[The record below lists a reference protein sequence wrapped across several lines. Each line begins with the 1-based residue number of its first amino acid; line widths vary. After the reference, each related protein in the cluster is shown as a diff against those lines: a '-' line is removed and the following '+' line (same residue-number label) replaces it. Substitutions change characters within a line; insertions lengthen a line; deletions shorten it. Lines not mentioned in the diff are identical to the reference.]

1 MKLPPLI
8 LASESPR
15 RVELLR
21 QVVPEFGVATSYA
34 HEIHDASMDARRLGE
49 TNAQRKAFLV
59 AERYPDYLVLGA
71 DTVVWLDGEPLGK
84 PADLTEARA
93 MLGKLSGR
101 VHEVAT
107 GVCLIHQ
114 NAARTR
120 IFSDA
125 TRVKFKELSA
135 AATDEYLS
143 KVHTLDKAGGYAIQE
158 HGDLIIECTEGS
170 WSNVVGLP
178 LEALRAALEAWG
190 EPKKDQS

>member
-1 MKLPPLI
+1 MKHPPII
-8 LASESPR
+8 LASASPR

-21 QVVPEFGVATSYA
+21 QIIPEFGVATSYA
-34 HEIHDASMDARRLGE
+34 HEVHDASLGARRLGE

-84 PADLTEARA
+84 PVDLAEARA
-93 MLGKLSGR
+93 MLEKLSGR
-101 VHEVAT
+101 VHEVVT

-120 IFSDA
+120 IFSEG
-125 TRVKFKELSA
+125 TRVKFRELGPE
-135 AATDEYLS
+135 TITRYLD
-143 KVHTLDKAGGYAIQE
+143 KVHTLDKAGGYALQE
-158 HGDLIIECTEGS
+158 HGELIIECTEGS

-178 LEALRAALEAWG
+178 VEALASALEAWG
-190 EPKKDQS
+190 ETHHG